1 MKIFISCGLLEH
13 ERVIGDWCYDYLT
26 RNGHEVYWYG
36 RIYKTRPPARTVK
49 EEIKNAG
56 LFIAILHRRCLI
68 APDKYASSSS
78 VHQEIGMRWGM
89 KEEGIMPFVE
99 KGVHPGML
107 EQMTQVIPFDR
118 ENPKIISDY
127 ISDYVS
133 KIETQPPE
141 QIPDWLKM
149 LGAVAVGAF
158 LTYLFSKLSKR

>member
-1 MKIFISCGLLEH
+1 MNKSVFISCGLLEH
-13 ERVIGDWCYDYLT
+13 ERVIGDWCYDHLT
-26 RNGHEVYWYG
+26 SKGHEVYWYQ

-49 EEIKNAG
+49 EEIRNAD
-56 LFIAILHRRCLI
+56 LFITILHRRCLI
-68 APDKYASSSS
+68 APDKYASSPS
-78 VHQEIGMRWGM
+78 VYQEIGMRWGM

-118 ENPKIISDY
+118 ENPEIISDY
-127 ISDYVS
+127 ISQ
-133 KIETQPPE
+133 IGTQPPE

-149 LGAVAVGAF
+149 LGAVAAGAF